1 MGLELLI
8 PLILGIAGTAVSAGT
23 SIANTNKQVA
33 AQEKMYQQ
41 QQAEQERITNMQ
53 RLQNANETQYNNQ
66 RIVNQFQQN
75 LNTGVSTSTNNNV
88 GISGLNAQQGYVNE
102 YILSAQKMLNI
113 GGKKVSPA
121 EFVLMGGD
129 KNIAFGMQQL
139 ENAKYN
145 RGDFSKRNKQRE
157 IKIKQL

>member
-1 MGLELLI
+1 MNKQYKLTRNGAVPNIQRGGIAI
-8 PLILGIAGTAVSAGT
+8 PLDTNTFLLKGRKHKNGGIDIGKDLEAEGGEILFYDNPVKP
-23 SIANTNKQVA
+23 N
-33 AQEKMYQQ
+33 
-41 QQAEQERITNMQ
+41 
-53 RLQNANETQYNNQ
+53 
-66 RIVNQFQQN
+66 
-75 LNTGVSTSTNNNV
+75 
-88 GISGLNAQQGYVNE
+88 NE

-145 RGDFSKRNKQRE
+145 RGDFSKRNKQRADNGTMN
-157 IKIKQL
+157 QLYGKEDTDFSILRNIGKLV

>member
-102 YILSAQKMLNI
+102 YNTLYKN
-113 GGKKVSPA
+113 GGKKRITNSDK
-121 EFVLMGGD
+121 EFMDRVAYA
-129 KNIAFGMQQL
+129 KFGTRCL
-139 ENAKYN
+139 
-145 RGDFSKRNKQRE
+145 G
-157 IKIKQL
+157 I